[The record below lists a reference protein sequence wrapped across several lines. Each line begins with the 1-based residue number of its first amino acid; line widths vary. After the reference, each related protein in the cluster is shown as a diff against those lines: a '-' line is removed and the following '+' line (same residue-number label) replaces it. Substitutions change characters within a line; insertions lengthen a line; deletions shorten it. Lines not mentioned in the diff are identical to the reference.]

1 MGPHAYVSEVGK
13 MVEIMEESDKC
24 ECGQESTR
32 GCHEIKDMEN
42 YSRYYCDTCYH
53 RKFTVPQ
60 KKEKKRVKSTLQAD
74 NRGNAGVSGE
84 ALQPT
89 A

>member
-1 MGPHAYVSEVGK
+1 
-13 MVEIMEESDKC
+13 MEENDKC

-60 KKEKKRVKSTLQAD
+60 KKEKKNETIA
-74 NRGNAGVSGE
+74 NA
-84 ALQPT
+84 L
-89 A
+89 